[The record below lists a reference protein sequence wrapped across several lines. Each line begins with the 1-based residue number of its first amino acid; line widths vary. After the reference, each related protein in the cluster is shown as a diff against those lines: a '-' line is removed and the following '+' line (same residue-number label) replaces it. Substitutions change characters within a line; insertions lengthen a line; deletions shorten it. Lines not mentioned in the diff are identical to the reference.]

1 MSNYSYDTV
10 TEAMS
15 GLKERGYITDF
26 ELMVEKECLACHKT
40 SLYLS
45 PEEFQIDEIY
55 RFEGHSDPGDE
66 MIVYGISS
74 TIHNIKGIVVNGYGL
89 YSDPLTFKIVSRLKK
104 HI

>member
-10 TEAMS
+10 TEALV
-15 GLKERGYITDF
+15 GLKERGYTTDF
-26 ELMVEKECLACHKT
+26 ELMVEKECLVCHENST
-40 SLYLS
+40 YLS
-45 PEEFQIDEIY
+45 PEEFQIDEIH
-55 RFEGHSDPGDE
+55 RFEGDSDPGDE